1 MIPRR
6 AVAGQDGRGGRR
18 RDCRRRHRRR
28 RRRGGDRRS
37 RRLLGAAWIRRLAQ
51 LLTLG
56 AGSNHVADGLLD
68 AAPVVLF
75 CNGGRCLVD
84 APVVHDVHAARN
96 LVLPRRVGYDLLVL
110 EHELVPVEQFV
121 VRRRTAQTALLGA
134 ICTVRVFAVLEV
146 VLDLVEALFTYQ
158 LFGFARSQIPSVDD
172 GVDETVR
179 VALEV
184 SASLDSSDALEAQR
198 IPDLARRHVGLV
210 HEVEDAVGVA
220 QPRRP
225 VNVRLAHQAT
235 STAVTRRVR
244 DEEAAVAHMAAAA
257 GVVGP
262 DVEAAQTLLG
272 PVPALEQLMR
282 ALDAPQQHDG
292 AKVLEPKVGEAIGR
306 KGVHQGVR
314 VAAINL
320 LVDLRAQIHDQ
331 RRGDLVARHKGHNG
345 GHGLA
350 ISQCHLARH
359 NVRRQ
364 NRVVRVRERWL
375 AGHPVDC
382 GAGRVIDGGRH
393 RLR

>member
-1 MIPRR
+1 MIPWR
-6 AVAGQDGRGGRR
+6 AVAGQDRRGSRR

-28 RRRGGDRRS
+28 RGGDRRS
-37 RRLLGAAWIRRLAQ
+37 RLLGAAWVRRLAQ
-51 LLTLG
+51 LLALR
-56 AGSNHVADGLLD
+56 AGSDHVADGLLD
-68 AAPVVLF
+68 TAPVVLF
-75 CNGGRCLVD
+75 RNGRRCLVD
-84 APVVHDVHAARN
+84 TSMVHDVHAARN

-110 EHELVPVEQFV
+110 EHEFVPIEQLV
-121 VRRRTAQTALLGA
+121 VRRRTAQTALLSAVCAVG
-134 ICTVRVFAVLEV
+134 VFAILEV
-146 VLDLVEALFTYQ
+146 VLDLVEALFAYQ
-158 LFGFARSQIPSVDD
+158 LFGFARSQIPSIDD

-184 SASLDSSDALEAQR
+184 SASLDSSNALEAQR
-198 IPDLARRHVGLV
+198 IPDLARCHVGLV

-225 VNVRLAHQAT
+225 VNVRLTHQAT

-244 DEEAAVAHMAAAA
+244 DEKAAVAHMAAAA

-262 DVEAAQTLLG
+262 DVEATQTLLG

-292 AKVLEPKVGEAIGR
+292 AKVLEPKVGEAIGG

-350 ISQCHLARH
+350 VSQRHLARH